1 MNNVSITAEKL
12 ALQPIVLSPITCYV
26 LFANLAKVNLD
37 LGSMIYFSRVS
48 MKRSCFTF
56 NYMIS

>member
-26 LFANLAKVNLD
+26 LFANLAKVKKKAQ
-37 LGSMIYFSRVS
+37 F
-48 MKRSCFTF
+48 FF
-56 NYMIS
+56 NICPKI

>member
-26 LFANLAKVNLD
+26 LFANLAKVKKKAQFL
-37 LGSMIYFSRVS
+37 LIFALKLKSCLIL
-48 MKRSCFTF
+48 MKIHVLS
-56 NYMIS
+56 